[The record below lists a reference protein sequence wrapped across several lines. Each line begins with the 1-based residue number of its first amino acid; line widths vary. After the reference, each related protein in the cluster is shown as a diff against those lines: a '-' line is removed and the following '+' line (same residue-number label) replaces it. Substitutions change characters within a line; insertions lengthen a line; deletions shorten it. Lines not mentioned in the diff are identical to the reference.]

1 VAPGWYVGVAVVAA
15 AVTYLAM
22 FPIRATAA
30 RIGFVAAPDERR
42 VHSRPT
48 PYGGGLAMW
57 LAVVAAMGVAWALPA
72 FRPVFSGSTEPLGV
86 VLAGTVILV
95 VGLVDDARDMSA
107 PAKVAGQ
114 VLAASVLVLLGVT
127 MFQFKIPLA
136 GFFVLSPSVT
146 PLLTAVWV
154 IVITNAVNLIDG
166 LDGLAAGIVAI
177 ASAALTVYGLRLVH
191 LGQLPTDNLGPLVAA
206 VTCGACLG
214 FLPHNV
220 HPAKAFMGD
229 AGALLLGL
237 LMAAATMVVG
247 GRTPDVVSGQTYF
260 FFAPLFIPVFI
271 LGVPIADMAFAF
283 VRRTAR
289 RQGFQTPDKD
299 HVHHRLLRL
308 GHGHRRTVVILW
320 AWTVALSGFV
330 LFPLF
335 DPSGN
340 AIIPF
345 GAVVLGLLLYTFF
358 HPGLR
363 KAADDIDSPLP
374 VPDDP
379 ERVELVQVEARV
391 DQVTTEAR
399 ADQVSADARAGQVPV
414 DARRADQAPA
424 AAPAVGRP
432 VDAPAPVGAVGPR
445 DDGGAVAEPVP
456 GRWARAGSPAEWPT
470 EPLQRVGDPR

>member
-1 VAPGWYVGVAVVAA
+1 MGDGWYVVVAA
-15 AVTYLAM
+15 LSATVTYLAT
-22 FPIRATAA
+22 FPVRSVSA

-48 PYGGGLAMW
+48 PYGGGVAMW
-57 LAVVAAMGVAWALPA
+57 LALLVSMGVAWMVPA
-72 FRPVFSGSTEPLGV
+72 FRPLFTGSSEPLGV
-86 VLAGTVILV
+86 VLAASVIFF
-95 VGLVDDARDMSA
+95 VGLVDDARPMSA

-114 VLAASVLVLLGVT
+114 VLSASMLVLLGVT

-146 PLLTAVWV
+146 PLLTAMWV

-177 ASAALTVYGLRLVH
+177 ASAALTVYGIRLVH
-191 LGQLPTDNLGPLVAA
+191 VGQLPADNLGPLVAA
-206 VTCGACLG
+206 ITCGACLG

-220 HPAKAFMGD
+220 HPAKVFMGD
-229 AGALLLGL
+229 AGALFLGL
-237 LMAAATMVVG
+237 MMAAATMVIG

-260 FFAPLFIPVFI
+260 FFAPLFIPLFI

-320 AWTVALSGFV
+320 AWTAALSGFV
-330 LFPLF
+330 LYPLF
-335 DPSGN
+335 RPSGN

-345 GAVVLGLLLYTFF
+345 GAIALGLLLYTFF

-363 KAADDIDSPLP
+363 KATDDIDAPLP
-374 VPDDP
+374 VPED
-379 ERVELVQVEARV
+379 EA
-391 DQVTTEAR
+391 TAATPTPA
-399 ADQVSADARAGQVPV
+399 AVPV
-414 DARRADQAPA
+414 GLEPPVREPEAVPTGPEAVPAAPA
-424 AAPAVGRP
+424 AVPAGLEP
-432 VDAPAPVGAVGPR
+432 PVGGPEAVPTGPEEPSPT
-445 DDGGAVAEPVP
+445 AE
-456 GRWARAGSPAEWPT
+456 SPAGGRGTEHDWPT
-470 EPLQRVGDPR
+470 ERLERVGDGP